1 MHRLLLS
8 QIKRTLGL
16 KTGADLDAALAS
28 LEAQADRLDPAGQ
41 ALLQGL
47 RPLLE
52 RVSQAYQQSDRDLD
66 LRSRSL
72 ELSSQE
78 LVQVNQRLRADAAAQ
93 RQALKALQVTAA
105 ALVDEDAETAP
116 VEGGGE
122 EDDNQSVAVLARRVA
137 QLVDQRQAVREA
149 LEQQKFALDQHAIVS
164 ITDARGIIIYAN
176 DRFCEISGYSRDELL
191 GRSHSLVN
199 SGVHPK
205 EFFAD
210 LWSTIRAGQVWNG
223 QVCNRTKDGLFY
235 WVEATIV
242 PLNSVDGAPTQY
254 IAIRTDI
261 SHQKR
266 MEEQLRQNRRF
277 LQGITNS
284 MGEGVYCL
292 NEEGYCTFLNPEAER
307 LLGWSLRDLR
317 QVRMHDA
324 VHNQY
329 ADGTPMPITECP
341 SSLAVMHG
349 ETYRSDDEWF
359 IRRDG
364 SRFPVSLVTVPLR
377 EDGRIIGSV
386 GVFQDITERK
396 RILDAMEQSEQRL
409 TIALDASNT
418 GLWDWNPQTDAAY
431 LSDRWKTMLGYRPD
445 ELDNSGAVWG
455 ALMHPDDLPEVLEH
469 LNRHFDGETEVFE
482 QEFRMRHRG
491 GHWVWILSTGKVI
504 DRDDRGQ
511 PLRVTGIH
519 KDVSENKRILSELT
533 AAKDD
538 ADKANRAKSDFL
550 ANMSHEIRTP
560 MNAVIGLSHLL
571 ARTDLDPRQR
581 DYLDK
586 IQGASRTLLGV
597 INDILDFSKIEAG
610 KLSLEQVPF
619 DLNQLIHDVT
629 VVLQPRLREKD
640 LELVIDLAETVPP
653 RLMGDP
659 LRLSQVLLNLLGN
672 AVKFTQQGEIL
683 LRFAS
688 DPTVEGGG
696 GVVPLIISVSDTGIG
711 MTEEQLKGLFRPFT
725 QADTSTTRRFGG
737 TGLGLAI
744 SRQLVDLMGG
754 TISVASV
761 AGEGSTFTVALSL
774 RVEQAVSRAERVL
787 PSLHLSLGA
796 CRALVVDDSLAVRS
810 ILKDLLERSGIATRT
825 AASGALALK
834 ELREAGKGGSAP
846 FDLAVIDW
854 RMPDMSGTELLR
866 ALRTAGYA
874 MPVIMTT
881 AYGVEGLLADL
892 QGMPVSAILEKPI
905 TPSGMFDAV
914 MEALGTSAETVPVPS
929 APQPGEGAVPEPL
942 RGVRLL
948 LAEDNTINQMVA
960 TELLQAM
967 GASVIVCDNGLEA
980 VERLRQDQDI
990 DVVLMD
996 VQMPV
1001 MDGYTATRAIRVL
1014 PGREALP
1021 VIAMTAHAMAS
1032 DRDRCLEAGMNDH
1045 ISKPIDPTA
1054 LRETVL
1060 RWCPQDGLTM
1070 PPAGP
1075 TTTRVY
1081 PSGGNRKA
1089 LSPEAI
1095 LQTAALPG
1103 ISLDSALRNLNG
1115 NAALLHRL
1123 LRDFAVG
1130 HGCEAL
1136 TWRQLVEREDWPAMT
1151 GLAHTLRGTAS
1162 TLGAQR
1168 IAAIAGDLEIAAGK
1182 GQASQRGEI
1191 MVLTDLLTEAL
1202 SEVVQGIATLPNPDT
1217 VRSDGARSDSV
1228 QVVTADGGA
1237 LPETLGQALQALEQ
1251 VLADADPAAE
1261 DLAADLLAA
1270 LQGTPLAAQARILA
1284 RQAASFDFEDALATL
1299 VTLRQAAELERPV
1312 PAQ

>member
-8 QIKRTLGL
+8 QIKRTFGL
-16 KTGADLDAALAS
+16 KTKEDLEAALS
-28 LEAQADRLDPAGQ
+28 GLEAQADRLDPAGQ
-41 ALLQGL
+41 ALLLGL
-47 RPLLE
+47 RPLLD
-52 RVSQAYQQSDRDLD
+52 RVSQAYGQSDRDLD

-72 ELSSQE
+72 ELSSQD
-78 LVQVNQRLRADAAAQ
+78 LVQVNQRLRNDAAAQ
-93 RQALKALQVTAA
+93 RHALKALQVTVA
-105 ALVDEDAETAP
+105 ALVDDGMEKPAEDA
-116 VEGGGE
+116 GG
-122 EDDNQSVAVLARRVA
+122 DDDDSQSVTVLARRVA
-137 QLVDQRQAVREA
+137 QLVDQRRAVQEA

-164 ITDARGIIIYAN
+164 ITDAKGKIIYAN
-176 DRFCEISGYSRDELL
+176 DRFCEISGYTREELL
-191 GRSHSLVN
+191 GQSHSLVN

-210 LWSTIRAGQVWNG
+210 LWATIRSARVWNG
-223 QVCNRTKDGLFY
+223 QVCNRAKDGTLY

-242 PLNSVDGAPTQY
+242 PLNIVDGVPTQY

-292 NEEGYCTFLNPEAER
+292 NEDGYCTFLNPEAER

-317 QVRMHDA
+317 QIRMHDA
-324 VHNQY
+324 VHSQRW
-329 ADGTPMPITECP
+329 DGTPMPITECP
-341 SSLAVMHG
+341 SSLAVLKG
-349 ETYRSDDEWF
+349 ETYRSEDEWF

-364 SRFPVSLVTVPLR
+364 TRFPVSLVAVPLR
-377 EDGRIIGSV
+377 EDGEIIGAV

-396 RILDAMEQSEQRL
+396 RILEAMEQSEQRL
-409 TIALDASNT
+409 TIALEASNT

-431 LSDRWKTMLGYRPD
+431 LSDRWKAMLGYQPKD
-445 ELDNSGAVWG
+445 LDNSGATWG
-455 ALMHPDDLPEVLEH
+455 ALMHPDDLPEVLEQ

-482 QEFRMRHRG
+482 QEFRMRHRD
-491 GHWVWILSTGKVI
+491 GHWVWILSSGKVI
-504 DRDDRGQ
+504 DRDDRGL

-519 KDVSENKRILSELT
+519 KDVSESKRILSELT
-533 AAKDD
+533 AAKED

-683 LRFAS
+683 LRFAAS
-688 DPTVEGGG
+688 GADPAEEGL
-696 GVVPLIISVSDTGIG
+696 VPLVISVADTGIG
-711 MTEEQLKGLFRPFT
+711 MTEDQLKGLFRPFT

-754 TISVASV
+754 TIGAASV
-761 AGEGSTFTVALSL
+761 PGMGSTFTVTLSL
-774 RVEQAVSRAERVL
+774 KAEQAVTRVAKAL
-787 PSLHLSLGA
+787 PSLRLPLGSR
-796 CRALVVDDSLAVRS
+796 RALVVDDSLAVRS
-810 ILKDLLERSGIATRT
+810 ILKDLLERSNIPTRT

-834 ELREAGKGGSAP
+834 ELRESCGNGSAL

-866 ALRTAGYA
+866 TMRSVGYT

-892 QGMPVSAILEKPI
+892 QELPVSAVLEKPI

-914 MEALGTSAETVPVPS
+914 MEALEGSADT
-929 APQPGEGAVPEPL
+929 APAAPAPLAGDEAGPEPL
-942 RGVRLL
+942 RGFRLL

-967 GASVIVCDNGLEA
+967 GASVTVCDNGLEA
-980 VERLRQDQDI
+980 VERLRQDADF

-1001 MDGYTATRAIRVL
+1001 MDGYTAARAIRGL
-1014 PGREALP
+1014 PGRAALP

-1045 ISKPIDPTA
+1045 ISKPIDPAA
-1054 LRETVL
+1054 LRDTVL
-1060 RWCPQDGLTM
+1060 RWRPQDGSVQTQ
-1070 PPAGP
+1070 PGVAV
-1075 TTTRVY
+1075 TRVF
-1081 PSGGNRKA
+1081 PSGANRKA
-1089 LSPEAI
+1089 TPPEVI
-1095 LQTAALPG
+1095 LQTAVLPG
-1103 ISLDSALRNLNG
+1103 LSLDVALRNLNG

-1123 LRDFAVG
+1123 LLDFAVG

-1136 TWRQLVEREDWPAMT
+1136 TWRQLVEREDWAAMN
-1151 GLAHTLRGTAS
+1151 GLAHTLRGTAA

-1168 IAAIAGDLEIAAGK
+1168 IAAIAGDLEIAVGRGA
-1182 GQASQRGEI
+1182 ASQRGEI
-1191 MVLTDLLTEAL
+1191 IVLTDLLTEAL
-1202 SEVVQGIATLPNPDT
+1202 SEVVQGIATLPSPEAVRPDE
-1217 VRSDGARSDSV
+1217 SHLAPSPAEGAV
-1228 QVVTADGGA
+1228 
-1237 LPETLGQALQALEQ
+1237 LPETLGQTLETLET
-1251 VLADADPAAE
+1251 VLSDADPAAE
-1261 DLAADLLAA
+1261 DLAAELLAS

-1284 RQAASFDFEDALATL
+1284 RQAASFDFEDALE
-1299 VTLRQAAELERPV
+1299 TLRALRQVAETGAEGSTR
-1312 PAQ
+1312 

>member
-1 MHRLLLS
+1 MHRLFLS
-8 QIKRTLGL
+8 QIKRSLGL
-16 KTGADLDAALAS
+16 KTQDDLSAALTD
-28 LEAQADRLDPAGQ
+28 LESQADRLDPAAQ
-41 ALLQGL
+41 ALVNGL
-47 RPLLE
+47 RPLFD
-52 RVSQAYQQSDRDLD
+52 RISQAYHQSDRDLD

-78 LVQVNQRLRADAAAQ
+78 LVQMNQRLRDDAAAQ
-93 RQALKALQVTAA
+93 RHALKALQVTAA
-105 ALVDEDAETAP
+105 ALVEEEAGPGGSTA
-116 VEGGGE
+116 
-122 EDDNQSVAVLARRVA
+122 EDDDGQSVAVLARRVA
-137 QLVDQRQAVREA
+137 QLVDQRRAVREA

-164 ITDARGIIIYAN
+164 ITDTAGKIIYAN
-176 DRFCEISGYSRDELL
+176 DRFCEISGFTREELL
-191 GRSHSLVN
+191 GHTHAVVN
-199 SGVHPK
+199 SGTHQK

-223 QVCNRTKDGLFY
+223 QICNRSKEGSLY

-242 PLNSVDGAPTQY
+242 PLNIENGIPGQY

-317 QVRMHDA
+317 QIRLHDA
-324 VHNQY
+324 VHSQR
-329 ADGTPMPITECP
+329 ADGSPLPISECQ
-341 SSLAVMHG
+341 STLAVSNG

-359 IRRDG
+359 TRRDG
-364 SRFPVSLVTVPLR
+364 ASFPVSLVTVPLR

-396 RILDAMEQSEQRL
+396 RILEAMEHSEQRL
-409 TIALDASNT
+409 KIALEASNT
-418 GLWDWNPQTDAAY
+418 GLWDWNPKTDYAF
-431 LSDRWKTMLGYRPD
+431 LSDLWKSMLGYQPQD
-445 ELDNSGAVWG
+445 LENSGATWG
-455 ALMHPDDLPEVLEH
+455 ALIHPEDLTDVLDS
-469 LNRHFDGETEVFE
+469 LTRHFDGETEIFE
-482 QEFRMRHRG
+482 REFRMRHRD
-491 GHWVWILSTGKVI
+491 GHWVWILSSGKVI
-504 DRDDRGQ
+504 DRDDHGI

-519 KDVSENKRILSELT
+519 KDVSESKRILAELT
-533 AAKDD
+533 AAKED

-571 ARTDLDPRQR
+571 ARTDLNTRQR

-610 KLSLEQVPF
+610 KLTLEQVPF
-619 DLNQLIHDVT
+619 ELNQLIHDVT

-640 LELVIDLAETVPP
+640 LELVIDLAETVPQ

-672 AVKFTQQGEIL
+672 AVKFTEQGEIL

-688 DPTVEGGG
+688 DGMTADKT
-696 GVVPLIISVSDTGIG
+696 VPLTISVSDSGIG
-711 MTEEQLKGLFRPFT
+711 MTPEQVSGLFRPFT

-754 TISVASV
+754 SISAASV
-761 AGEGSTFTVALSL
+761 QGEGSTFTVTLSL
-774 RVEQAVSRAERVL
+774 TAEQGAGRNDRSL
-787 PSLHLSLGA
+787 PVAGLHPGSF
-796 CRALVVDDSLAVRS
+796 RALVVDDSLAVRS
-810 ILKDLLERSGIATRT
+810 ILKDLLERSTINTST
-825 AASGALALK
+825 AASGPLALK
-834 ELREAGKGGSAP
+834 ELAASGQNGIPP

-854 RMPDMSGTELLR
+854 RMPEMSGTDLLR
-866 ALRTAGYA
+866 AIRQAGHS

-881 AYGVEGLLADL
+881 AYGVDGLLADL
-892 QGMPVSAILEKPI
+892 QGLPVSAILEKPI

-914 MEALGTSAETVPVPS
+914 MEALGSATPVS
-929 APQPGEGAVPEPL
+929 PQPQTEQDCPPDTSL
-942 RGVRLL
+942 RGLRLL
-948 LAEDNTINQMVA
+948 LAEDNAINQMVA
-960 TELLQAM
+960 TELLQGM
-967 GASVIVCDNGLEA
+967 GAVVTVCDNGLEA
-980 VERLRQDQDI
+980 VERLKQSPDFDL
-990 DVVLMD
+990 VLMD

-1001 MDGYTATRAIRVL
+1001 MDGYTAARTLRTL
-1014 PGREALP
+1014 PGLDHLP

-1032 DRDRCLEAGMNDH
+1032 DRDRCLDAGMNDH
-1045 ISKPIDPTA
+1045 ISKPIDPQA
-1054 LRETVL
+1054 LRKTLLRWRPQTATGTPAQPTAPPVMAKVYASGATRQPPAAETVL
-1060 RWCPQDGLTM
+1060 QR
-1070 PPAGP
+1070 AH
-1075 TTTRVY
+1075 
-1081 PSGGNRKA
+1081 
-1089 LSPEAI
+1089 
-1095 LQTAALPG
+1095 LPG
-1103 ISLDSALRNLNG
+1103 IALDVALRNLNG

-1136 TWRQLVEREDWPAMT
+1136 TWRQLVEKEDWAAMA

-1168 IAAIAGDLEIAAGK
+1168 IAAIAGDLETATGK
-1182 GQASQRGEI
+1182 DQTIHRGDI
-1191 MVLTDLLTEAL
+1191 IVLTDLLTEAL
-1202 SEVVQGIATLPNPDT
+1202 SEVVQGIATLPSPDASRSGPATASATPATT
-1217 VRSDGARSDSV
+1217 VPDD
-1228 QVVTADGGA
+1228 
-1237 LPETLGQALQALEQ
+1237 LPQRLETLAT
-1251 VLADADPAAE
+1251 VLADGDPAAE
-1261 DLAADLLAA
+1261 DLAGDLQDLLE
-1270 LQGTPLAAQARILA
+1270 GTVFARQARILA
-1284 RQAASFDFEDALATL
+1284 RQAASFDFEDAAETLKSIQEALAE
-1299 VTLRQAAELERPV
+1299 QA
-1312 PAQ
+1312 PACP